1 MGVKKRGEESFRL
14 SPELSDLLLELAKPG
29 NRPLPLG
36 VDQEDGL
43 FVPAG
48 GGFSYLVAN
57 PPFGGQGG
65 EHRRESAFLLQALDR
80 LAPGGTCAC
89 IVPNGLLSRSSDRE
103 LRQKLVEEYW
113 LSRIVMLPLHC
124 FQPAA
129 SVRASILVIT
139 KVPAPEHLP
148 IQLSDLRSADPGQR
162 LDELLLSGRFSPLS
176 LDREEIRTHRY
187 SLTPE
192 EYSTL
197 PPLLSEEEAA
207 ALEREREALLR
218 LRNGQGDQLS
228 LFPAQPLP
236 LGEDRERDPQLMQ
249 LSRRCLDARFLRWL
263 HGAGGRPTP
272 GRALFQLRNGERDG
286 ELPAGGTVP
295 RYTAAGR
302 SGFAPRPTPGTPVP
316 TLIVSR
322 VGTYCGSV
330 FRSEEPC
337 CVSANAFYL
346 TGCSGEVRTDILWLL
361 LRAARLNR
369 LKRGSGQPY
378 LAQEQLLD
386 RMYSLPDLEEQDRFL
401 REEKA
406 LIREVQTLEHRLGST
421 LK

>member
-1 MGVKKRGEESFRL
+1 MGTRKHLEDNYRL
-14 SPELSDLLLELAKPG
+14 SPELSDLLLELSKPG

-36 VDQEDGL
+36 VDQADGL

-57 PPFGGQGG
+57 PPFGGREGDQ
-65 EHRRESAFLLQALDR
+65 RRETAFLLHALDQ

-89 IVPNGLLSRSSDRE
+89 IVPNGLLSRTSDLD
-103 LRQKLVEEYW
+103 LRQRLVEEYW

-124 FQPAA
+124 FQPVA
-129 SVRASILVIT
+129 SVRVSILIVT

-162 LDELLLSGRFSPLS
+162 LDELLPSGRFPPLA
-176 LDREEIRTHRY
+176 LERAVVRAHQYI
-187 SLTPE
+187 LTPE
-192 EYSTL
+192 EYGVL
-197 PPLLSEEEAA
+197 PPPPSEEALA
-207 ALEREREALLR
+207 ALERERDALLR
-218 LRNGQGDQLS
+218 LRNGQEDQLS

-236 LGEDRERDPQLMQ
+236 LGRDRERDPQLLE

-263 HGAGGRPTP
+263 HGTETCPVP
-272 GRALFQLRNGERDG
+272 GRELFQLRNGEKEG
-286 ELPAGGTVP
+286 EIPVGSAVP

-302 SGFAPRPTPGTPVP
+302 SGMAGRPTPGVP
-316 TLIVSR
+316 APALIISR
-322 VGTYCGSV
+322 VGTYCGAV

-346 TGCSGEVRTDILWLL
+346 SGHSDAVRMDILWLL
-361 LRAARLNR
+361 LRTARLNR

-378 LAQEQLLD
+378 LTQELLLD
-386 RMYSLPDLEEQDRFL
+386 RMYSVPSLEGQDQFL
-401 REEKA
+401 TREDE
-406 LIREVQTLEHRLGST
+406 LIREIQTLERMLG
-421 LK
+421 

>member
-1 MGVKKRGEESFRL
+1 MGVKKHGEESCRL

-29 NRPLPLG
+29 NRPLPLS
-36 VDQEDGL
+36 VDQADGL

-48 GGFSYLVAN
+48 GGFSYLVVN
-57 PPFGGQGG
+57 PPFGGCGG
-65 EHRRESAFLLQALDR
+65 ARRRESAFLLQALDQ

-103 LRQKLVEEYW
+103 LRRKLVEEYW
-113 LSRIVMLPLHC
+113 LSRVVMLPLHC

-129 SVRASILVIT
+129 SVRASILVVT
-139 KVPAPEHLP
+139 KVPAPEQLP
-148 IQLSDLRSADPGQR
+148 IQLSDLRSAGPGQR
-162 LDELLLSGRFSPLS
+162 LDELLPSGRFPPLS
-176 LDREEIRTHRY
+176 LDREEIRAHQY
-187 SLTPE
+187 SLVPE
-192 EYSTL
+192 EYSAL
-197 PPLLSEEEAA
+197 PPLLPEEDAVE
-207 ALEREREALLR
+207 EEREALLR
-218 LRNGQGDQLS
+218 QRNGQGDQLS

-236 LGEDRERDPQLMQ
+236 LGEDRERDPRLLE

-263 HGAGGRPTP
+263 HRTGGRPTP
-272 GRALFQLRNGERDG
+272 GRALFQLRNGEKDG
-286 ELPAGGTVP
+286 EQPAGGTVP

-302 SGFAPRPTPGTPVP
+302 TGFARRPTPGAPAP

-337 CVSANAFYL
+337 WVSANAFYL

-386 RMYSLPDLEEQDRFL
+386 RMYILPDLEAQDRFL
-401 REEKA
+401 KEEEP
-406 LIREVQTLEHRLGST
+406 LIREVRTLEQRLGSI